1 MIIKCPQCGR
11 ETELEHVERGRHVEC
26 MCGSRFFLDELTVVQ
41 DYSAIDQAPPEKIG
55 PYKIERFI
63 GRGGMGR
70 VYKGI
75 HPSLG
80 LPVAVKI
87 LLPEFANNAV
97 FKARFIQSAKICAKL
112 NHPNIVRVYDFGTT
126 DDGTLYLV
134 MEYIAGG
141 TLHDL
146 LMRSGPLDP
155 EKTARIAEAVC
166 DGLEVAWSHGIV
178 HRDIK
183 PDNLMITSEGEY
195 KLSDLGLAKYEPGAG
210 EKASWRSDT
219 LELSSLGTPDYMAP
233 EQALN
238 AANCDIRAD
247 IYSLG
252 ITLYQLL
259 SGRLPFIASSREE
272 VRRMHLEVE
281 AKLPGYYRPGIP
293 MDLEYIVMRCIQK
306 RRTDRYQTPAD
317 LHADLRAYLEG
328 APLPSTTSG
337 PDPESAVPRMPA
349 SPALPG
355 KESKGGW
362 RPTLILLALLLCGAA
377 VIFAKIAAFRTAESE
392 NGGNPSAESGAG
404 EESKRDDSA
413 SRGRVRLDRDGVWA
427 DTLKFAQA
435 ALRDRSDFAMAILN
449 LKSFEND
456 ADPKRRAEARE
467 LLKRLDTACREE
479 IRERR
484 IRLDRQAQKL
494 LDQEKYEEVLRLYDS
509 GFADLR
515 EESRGVR
522 EEIAENL
529 TRKIEERNVRRA
541 KAAEFL
547 EKKIVPLLAAG
558 EYEAAEELYLSKDNP
573 VRTGTK
579 ILDLIRQCASVPRL
593 FAEQMRSRTGQ
604 DCFFRFRSEPFAS
617 WGPGGMKILEVEP
630 PEIYVQAEGRRMFTI
645 RDLTWDEQAS
655 EIEKLPGT
663 TGEGRTLWLIGACF
677 REVPEEAMTLAKQ
690 LPAELRE
697 SYSRYLTDWNRKRTQ
712 ELFRSELRN
721 FLNEVGYTSK
731 DVPEPDQLQQ
741 IRLFSA
747 LDWSDEE
754 TCSGLYDRLDLLIRR
769 YIGLPDLEPY
779 VSALRHI
786 RADVEEHIIDQPKI
800 PARGSV
806 QRTGE

>member
-26 MCGSRFFLDELTVVQ
+26 TCGSRFSLDELTVLR

-75 HPSLG
+75 HPTLG

-97 FKARFIQSAKICAKL
+97 FKAGFIQSAKICARL

-126 DDGTLYLV
+126 EDGTLYLV

-166 DGLEVAWSHGIV
+166 DGLEVAWRHGIV

-195 KLSDLGLAKYEPGAG
+195 KLSDLGLAKYEPTDGST
-210 EKASWRSDT
+210 KAWNNDV

-233 EQALN
+233 EQSLN

-259 SGRLPFIASSREE
+259 SGRLPFIASSRDEM
-272 VRRMHLEVE
+272 RRMHLEEE
-281 AKLPGYYRPGIP
+281 ARLPGYYRPGIP

-328 APLPSTTSG
+328 SPLPSTTSG
-337 PDPESAVPRMPA
+337 PEPAPSSAPPPPEPSRPRKRAGLFATIIPTALACAAVVV
-349 SPALPG
+349 
-355 KESKGGW
+355 
-362 RPTLILLALLLCGAA
+362 LALVVFRSSDLRQKGESTDGAA
-377 VIFAKIAAFRTAESE
+377 AGADESRRE
-392 NGGNPSAESGAG
+392 NA
-404 EESKRDDSA
+404 A
-413 SRGRVRLDRDGVWA
+413 SRGRVRLNRDGVWA
-427 DTLKFAQA
+427 ETLRFAEA
-435 ALRDRSDFAMAILN
+435 ALRDRTDFAMAILN

-456 ADPKRRAEARE
+456 DDPKRRTEARD
-467 LLKRLDTACREE
+467 LLKRLETACRDE
-479 IRERR
+479 IRQRHLRLEEQTRPL
-484 IRLDRQAQKL
+484 LDR
-494 LDQEKYEEVLRLYDS
+494 EEYEEVLRLYES

-515 EESRGVR
+515 EESRSLR
-522 EEIAENL
+522 EEIAA
-529 TRKIEERNVRRA
+529 TMAERMAERDARRV
-541 KAAEFL
+541 KSAEFL
-547 EKKIVPLLAAG
+547 EKKIVPLLAAE
-558 EYEAAEELYLSKDNP
+558 EYDAAGELYLSKDNP
-573 VRTGTK
+573 DRVQTK
-579 ILDLIRQCASVPRL
+579 LLNLIRQCASIPRL
-593 FAEQMRSRTGQ
+593 FAEGMNGQTGQ
-604 DCFFRFRSEPFAS
+604 YCSFRFRSEPFAS
-617 WGPGGMKILEVEP
+617 WGLGGMQILGVEP
-630 PEIYVQAEGRRMFTI
+630 PVIYVQAEGRRSFTI
-645 RDLTWDEQAS
+645 RDLSWDEQAA
-655 EIEKLPGT
+655 EIEKLPGIQPDS
-663 TGEGRTLWLIGACF
+663 RTLWLIGASMKD
-677 REVPEEAMTLAKQ
+677 VPDEAVRLAKK
-690 LPAELRE
+690 LPGELRE
-697 SYSRYLTDWNRKRTQ
+697 PYSRYLDEWNRKRSL
-712 ELFRSELRN
+712 ELFRSELRG

-731 DVPEPDQLQQ
+731 DVPEPDQLLR

-747 LDWSDEE
+747 VDWSDEE
-754 TCSGLYDRLDLLIRR
+754 TCSSLYDSLDLLIRK
-769 YIGLPDLEPY
+769 YSGLPGLESY
-779 VSALRHI
+779 IDALQHI
-786 RADVEEHIIDQPKI
+786 RSDVEEHLSNQPQM
-800 PARGSV
+800 PLRGTL
-806 QRTGE
+806 RTGE